1 MIINHRKTVKPSF
14 ISMKDRIKRIIE
26 SQHMTQQEFAETI
39 KIAPA
44 TLSSIFT
51 GRTAPSLKI
60 VEAIKSRF
68 PDISTDWLMFGRGAM
83 TDYKLPEAVSSFNPS
98 SSPMVQSV
106 SALDGVVGDITVAG
120 KTVEVTGD
128 SNLVSSKVESQSAGA
143 KQHNTTIQGC
153 RMTDDR
159 TSTNSFKIVK
169 NYDTNE
175 RKIAEIRIF
184 YDDQTWETFVPKK

>member
-1 MIINHRKTVKPSF
+1 
-14 ISMKDRIKRIIE
+14 MKDRIKKIIE

-39 KIAPA
+39 KVAPA

-83 TDYKLPEAVSSFNPS
+83 TDYKDAESGSQLAAHPSPTGQETVDFAVGNAASLSQDVATDSIPASVASS
-98 SSPMVQSV
+98 V
-106 SALDGVVGDITVAG
+106 ADG
-120 KTVEVTGD
+120 
-128 SNLVSSKVESQSAGA
+128 QSAGGRQA
-143 KQHNTTIQGC
+143 SGISAGRRNADNRPAINGFHMVNNC
-153 RMTDDR
+153 
-159 TSTNSFKIVK
+159 
-169 NYDTNE
+169 DTKE
-175 RKIAEIRIF
+175 RKIVEIRIF